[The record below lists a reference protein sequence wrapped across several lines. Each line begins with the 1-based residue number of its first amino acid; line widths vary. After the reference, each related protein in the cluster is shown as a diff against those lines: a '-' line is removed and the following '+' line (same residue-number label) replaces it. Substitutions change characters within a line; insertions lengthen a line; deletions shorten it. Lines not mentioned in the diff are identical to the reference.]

1 VLKPSTSV
9 AIRTGLVADVT
20 WERTVRTIAL
30 TVAAIAFAAGP
41 ARAQLTTLYKGVQR
55 EGQKESPATAQFSV
69 EEGRVGM
76 IMKGSRSSRMLFLE
90 KEQVLRMVDDDS
102 KTYFDLGQSSL
113 QGPGTGAAPAM
124 ANFQKMLEQMPP
136 EQRKMAEGMMQK
148 SLGGTKPE
156 SQTVY
161 VRTNEKMTISGY
173 ESTRVEARRGDAK
186 VSEYWGTTS
195 NDLKMTPAER
205 RTMLT
210 MQGYLRNFLITVRS
224 ADGGGLRAFEWDT
237 SVDGFPVITRCFRGS
252 ETTLD
257 LTLDS
262 FNRKPLPDDLF
273 ALPSDYKKMVM
284 PGVGR

>member
-1 VLKPSTSV
+1 VQKHTTSA
-9 AIRTGLVADVT
+9 AIRTGLVAHVT
-20 WERTVRTIAL
+20 WDRTMRTLAL
-30 TVAAIAFAAGP
+30 TVAAIAIAAGP

-90 KEQVLRMVDDDS
+90 KEQVLRIIDDDS
-102 KTYFDLGQSSL
+102 KTYFDLGQSS
-113 QGPGTGAAPAM
+113 GPGPVTDVSAAM
-124 ANFQKMLEQMPP
+124 ASYQKMLDQMPP
-136 EQRKMAEGMMQK
+136 EQRKMAEAMMPK
-148 SLGGTKPE
+148 SVAGPTPE

-161 VRTNEKMTISGY
+161 VRTNERKTISGY
-173 ESTRVEARRGDAK
+173 ESTRVEARHGNAK

-195 NDLKMTPAER
+195 NDFKMTPAER

-210 MQGYLRNFLITVRS
+210 MQGYLRNFMITVRS

-252 ETTLD
+252 EVTLD

-262 FNRKPLPDDLF
+262 FHRKPLPAELF
-273 ALPSDYKKMVM
+273 ALPPDYKKMAM
-284 PGVGR
+284 PAF